1 MYFERGEVITPA
13 CDVSA
18 PQNVTSKVMTLREQN
33 VAQFF
38 YFGIKDETLFI
49 FLSKLFKNVF
59 GYVIN
64 IL

>member
-1 MYFERGEVITPA
+1 MPA

-18 PQNVTSKVMTLREQN
+18 PRNVTSKVMTLREQN
-33 VAQFF
+33 VAQLF
-38 YFGIKDETLFI
+38 YFGIKDETFLI

-59 GYVIN
+59 EYVIN